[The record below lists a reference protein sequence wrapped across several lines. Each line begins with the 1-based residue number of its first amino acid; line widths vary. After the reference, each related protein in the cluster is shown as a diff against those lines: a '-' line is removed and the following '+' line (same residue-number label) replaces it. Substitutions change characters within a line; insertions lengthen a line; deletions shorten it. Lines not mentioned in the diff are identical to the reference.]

1 MLVRIGSGWPT
12 APWLG
17 PRGALRRPCRL
28 VCSGSMLRGPSHG
41 AVGQPDPM
49 RTSIDLMGKG
59 GGGGRNRNR
68 SGGGGGGG
76 YGGNRSG
83 GGGGGGNRRGG
94 FSR

>member
-1 MLVRIGSGWPT
+1 LQTNLHGRRS
-12 APWLG
+12 AP
-17 PRGALRRPCRL
+17 
-28 VCSGSMLRGPSHG
+28 RGPSHG